1 MVPILS
7 NRVHFRFF
15 SKSFPLESVEINV
28 FTIFCS
34 KEVLI
39 LNINDFIVLLKSNV
53 GALDVSDNIF

>member
-15 SKSFPLESVEINV
+15 SKSFLLESVEISV
-28 FTIFCS
+28 VTIFCS

>member
-15 SKSFPLESVEINV
+15 SKSFSLESVEINV

>member
-15 SKSFPLESVEINV
+15 SKSFSLESVEINV

-39 LNINDFIVLLKSNV
+39 LNINDFIVV
-53 GALDVSDNIF
+53 

>member
-15 SKSFPLESVEINV
+15 SKCFSLESVEINV

-53 GALDVSDNIF
+53 GAFDVSDNIF